1 MNLHEP
7 SRHPSRFRGFH
18 TNRISSAYG
27 ERRLL
32 ARSGETCHNLAGKE
46 PRIVSMQLVN
56 KESGT
61 PGDAGGDPRNG
72 DFSGLVRAHHRELLV
87 YATALT
93 RDTATACD
101 IVQEAFIVAF
111 EKREVF
117 DVTRDFAT
125 WMRGIVRNK
134 WREWL
139 RKNRR
144 YDLGDHELARMDADI
159 AAWQSS
165 RVRNEVPLFDALEA
179 CLARL
184 PSSLRETI
192 QSYYYEGRT
201 GDEVAARLDVAPAAV
216 RKRLQRARTLLKQC
230 LDHKQTSAPPS
241 EDA

>member
-1 MNLHEP
+1 M
-7 SRHPSRFRGFH
+7 
-18 TNRISSAYG
+18 
-27 ERRLL
+27 RLVSP
-32 ARSGETCHNLAGKE
+32 APEDSGKTA
-46 PRIVSMQLVN
+46 
-56 KESGT
+56 
-61 PGDAGGDPRNG
+61 GDPLVG
-72 DFSGLVRAHHRELLV
+72 DFSDLVRTHHRELLV

-93 RDTATACD
+93 RDTATARD
-101 IVQEAFIVAF
+101 IVQEAFIVAY
-111 EKREVF
+111 EKRDVF
-117 DVTRDFAT
+117 DVTRDFGT

-165 RVRNEVPLFDALEA
+165 RARNETPLFDALEN

-184 PSSLRETI
+184 PDSLRETI
-192 QSYYYEGRT
+192 NAYYYEGRT
-201 GDEVAARLDVAPAAV
+201 GDEVATRLDVAPAAV

-230 LDHKQTSAPPS
+230 LESKQGSPPLP